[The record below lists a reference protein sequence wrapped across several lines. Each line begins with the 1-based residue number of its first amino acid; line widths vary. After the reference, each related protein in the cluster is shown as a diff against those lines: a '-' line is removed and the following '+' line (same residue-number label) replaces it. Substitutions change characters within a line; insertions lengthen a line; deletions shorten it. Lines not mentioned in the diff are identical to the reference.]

1 MHRTGQ
7 KNEKE
12 KEPMHE
18 DSRLYCSFYNLAIYT
33 YNNNSASRKILHK
46 KESDSAADSKVEPV
60 LPGFI
65 IAFRF
70 CY

>member
-33 YNNNSASRKILHK
+33 YNNNSASRKNSIKNSLIL
-46 KESDSAADSKVEPV
+46 
-60 LPGFI
+60 LLI
-65 IAFRF
+65 
-70 CY
+70 